1 MMGLDSELA
10 LSLAAAVPA
19 ALLVLR
25 LLYRTSLLRK
35 LAALLQ
41 SVEDRCHVYQYY
53 KIPQHNEHLQENQLY
68 RKVSAYLS
76 SLPSLEDSHHAN
88 LFSGARSNDIVPRL
102 DSDQAVADRFL
113 SARVSWANEKRGEPE
128 VAGGRAFV
136 LKIRKKDKRR
146 VLQPYLQH
154 IFQVS
159 DEIEQKKKEVRLFMN
174 LDGGGRPGGEGGG
187 GGGGR
192 PRWRSVPFT
201 HPATIDTV
209 VMDPE
214 LKSKVKSDLE
224 SFLKSKQYYHR
235 LGRVWKRSYLLHGA
249 PGTGKSS
256 FAAALAK
263 FLGYDIYDVDLSRVA
278 DDSDLKALLLQTT
291 ARSVIV
297 VEDLDRFLEKKPTDV
312 SLSGVL
318 SFMDG
323 IISCCGEERVMV
335 FTMSGKDRVDQA
347 VTRPGRIDV
356 HVHFPLCDFSAFKGL
371 ASNYLGLKEHKLFP
385 QVEEIFQAGAR
396 LSPAHIG
403 EIMIA
408 NRSSPT
414 RALKTVIGALQSS
427 SEGRGEAAS
436 KDGATLTG
444 SRSGRGGN
452 ETAEPASVFCR
463 ESVHTVRE
471 FGKLYGLL
479 KLGSRRRDNSMDM
492 SSGEKEGPKH
502 EGQS

>member
-1 MMGLDSELA
+1 MMGSGNGLA
-10 LSLAAAVPA
+10 LLLAAALPA
-19 ALLVLR
+19 LFLLR
-25 LLYRTSLLRK
+25 LLYRTSLLHK
-35 LAALLQ
+35 LAALLR
-41 SVEDRCHVYQYY
+41 SVEDRCHAYQHYR
-53 KIPQHNEHLQENQLY
+53 IPQYSEHLQENQLY
-68 RKVSAYLS
+68 RKVSTYLS
-76 SLPSLEDSHHAN
+76 SLASLDGSDFTN
-88 LFSGARSNDIVPRL
+88 LFSGARSNDVVLRL
-102 DSDQAVADRFL
+102 DPDRPVADRFL
-113 SARVSWANEKRGEPE
+113 SAPLSWANE
-128 VAGGRAFV
+128 AGGPERRAFV
-136 LKIRKKDKRR
+136 LKIRKRDRRR

-159 DEIEQKKKEVRLFMN
+159 DEIEQKKNEVRLFMN
-174 LDGGGRPGGEGGG
+174 LDGGERPGEGG
-187 GGGGR
+187 
-192 PRWRSVPFT
+192 PRWLSVPFT

-214 LKSKVKSDLE
+214 LKGKVKSDLE

-249 PGTGKSS
+249 SGTGKSS
-256 FAAALAK
+256 FAAAVAK
-263 FLGYDIYDVDLSRVA
+263 FLEYDIYDVDLSRVA

-291 ARSVIV
+291 PRSVIV
-297 VEDLDRFLEKKPTDV
+297 VEDLDRFLEKKSTAV

-323 IISCCGEERVMV
+323 IVSCCGEERVMV
-335 FTMSGKDRVDQA
+335 FTMNDKDRIDQA

-427 SEGRGEAAS
+427 SEGREVLS
-436 KDGATLTG
+436 KNGATLTG
-444 SRSGRGGN
+444 SRSGR
-452 ETAEPASVFCR
+452 EAAEPASVFCR

-479 KLGSRRRDNSMDM
+479 KMGSRRRDNSMDL
-492 SSGEKEGPKH
+492 SSGEKEGSKH
-502 EGQS
+502 EAQS

>member
-1 MMGLDSELA
+1 MMGLDNELA
-10 LSLAAAVPA
+10 LFLAAAVLPA

-25 LLYRTSLLRK
+25 LLYRTSLLHK

-41 SVEDRCHVYQYY
+41 SVEDRCYVYQYY

-68 RKVSAYLS
+68 RKVSTYLT
-76 SLPSLEDSHHAN
+76 SLPSLEDSHHTN
-88 LFSGARSNDIVPRL
+88 LFSGARSNDIVLRL

-113 SARVSWANEKRGEPE
+113 SARVSWANEKGGEPE
-128 VAGGRAFV
+128 GRRAFV

-154 IFQVS
+154 VFQVS
-159 DEIEQKKKEVRLFMN
+159 DEIEQKKNEVRLFMN
-174 LDGGGRPGGEGGG
+174 LDGGGRPGEGGG
-187 GGGGR
+187 
-192 PRWRSVPFT
+192 PRWRPVPFT

-249 PGTGKSS
+249 SGTGKSS

-335 FTMSGKDRVDQA
+335 FTMNGKDRVDQA

-427 SEGRGEAAS
+427 SEGRGAAT

-479 KLGSRRRDNSMDM
+479 KLGSRRRDNSMDL
-492 SSGEKEGPKH
+492 SSGEKEGSKH
-502 EGQS
+502 DGQS

>member
-1 MMGLDSELA
+1 MMGLDNEL
-10 LSLAAAVPA
+10 LLLLAVVPVFF
-19 ALLVLR
+19 LLR
-25 LLYRTSLLRK
+25 LLYRTSLLHK

-41 SVEDRCHVYQYY
+41 SVEDRCYVYQYY
-53 KIPQHNEHLQENQLY
+53 RIPQHNELLQENQLY
-68 RKVSAYLS
+68 RQVSTYLS
-76 SLPSLEDSHHAN
+76 SLVSLQDSDYAN
-88 LFSGARSNDIVPRL
+88 LFSGARSNDIVLHL
-102 DSDQAVADRFL
+102 DSNRTLADRFL
-113 SARVSWANEKRGEPE
+113 SARVSWTNEKGEFE
-128 VAGGRAFV
+128 RRAFV
-136 LKIRKKDKRR
+136 LKIKKKDKRR

-159 DEIEQKKKEVRLFMN
+159 DEIEQKKNEVRLFMH
-174 LDGGGRPGGEGGG
+174 LDGSDRTGEGGA
-187 GGGGR
+187 
-192 PRWRSVPFT
+192 RWRSVPFT

-224 SFLKSKQYYHR
+224 NFLKSKQYYHR

-249 PGTGKSS
+249 SGTGKSS

-291 ARSVIV
+291 ARSVIL
-297 VEDLDRFLEKKPTDV
+297 VEDLDRFLEKKSTDV

-323 IISCCGEERVMV
+323 IVSCCGEERVMV
-335 FTMSGKDRVDQA
+335 FTMSDKDRVDQA
-347 VTRPGRIDV
+347 VTRPGRVDV

-385 QVEEIFQAGAR
+385 QVEESFQAGAS

-414 RALKTVIGALQSS
+414 RALKTVISALQSS
-427 SEGRGEAAS
+427 SEGRGVPS
-436 KDGATLTG
+436 KGGATLTG
-444 SRSGRGGN
+444 SRSGRGRE

-479 KLGSRRRDNSMDM
+479 KMGSRRRDNSMDL
-492 SSGEKEGPKH
+492 SSGEKDGSKH

>member
-1 MMGLDSELA
+1 MMGSFDNELA
-10 LSLAAAVPA
+10 LLLAVVPA
-19 ALLVLR
+19 LFLLR
-25 LLYRTSLLRK
+25 LLYKTSLLHK
-35 LAALLQ
+35 LAALLR
-41 SVEDRCHVYQYY
+41 SVEDRCYVYQHYR
-53 KIPQHNEHLQENQLY
+53 IPQYNEHLQENQLY
-68 RKVSAYLS
+68 RKVSTYLS
-76 SLPSLEDSHHAN
+76 SLASLDDSDYTN
-88 LFSGARSNDIVPRL
+88 LFSGARPNDIVLRL

-113 SARVSWANEKRGEPE
+113 SAPVLWANEKGEPE
-128 VAGGRAFV
+128 RRAFV
-136 LKIRKKDKRR
+136 LKIRKKDRRR

-159 DEIEQKKKEVRLFMN
+159 DEIEQKKNEVRLFMN
-174 LDGGGRPGGEGGG
+174 LDGSDRRGEGGA
-187 GGGGR
+187 
-192 PRWRSVPFT
+192 RWRSVPFA

-249 PGTGKSS
+249 SGTGKSS

-263 FLGYDIYDVDLSRVA
+263 FLGYDIYDVDLSRVT

-291 ARSVIV
+291 PRSVIV
-297 VEDLDRFLEKKPTDV
+297 VEDLGCFLEKKSTDV

-323 IISCCGEERVMV
+323 IVSCCGEERVMV
-335 FTMSGKDRVDQA
+335 FTMNDKDRIDQA

-371 ASNYLGLKEHKLFP
+371 ASSYLGLKEHKLFP

-427 SEGRGEAAS
+427 SSEGRGIAS

-444 SRSGRGGN
+444 SRSGRAVT

-479 KLGSRRRDNSMDM
+479 KMGSRRRDNSMDL
-492 SSGEKEGPKH
+492 SSGEKEGSKH
-502 EGQS
+502 EAQS